1 MVAAAKRAVEPFDLF
16 EQGLRFLFKKDYAKA
31 QKRFLAAKKAGSENL
46 ELQARTDQYLRVCD
60 RKVNPPEPFVPGTP
74 EEEFDLAVF
83 HHNQGA
89 YEDALKAYQ
98 KALKRGKGDLDYVY
112 YGMAASEACRGK
124 SKKALEHLKKAIETH
139 ERTRFFARSDPD
151 FERLE
156 KSDEFLK
163 LVKSAR

>member
-1 MVAAAKRAVEPFDLF
+1 MVAATKRAVQPFDRF
-16 EQGLRFLFKKDYAKA
+16 EKGLRLLFKKDYAKA
-31 QKRFLAAKKAGSENL
+31 QKQFLAAKKAGSDNS
-46 ELQARTDQYLRVCD
+46 ELQARADQYLKVCD
-60 RKVNPPEPFVPGTP
+60 RKVNPPKPFVPTTP

-98 KALKRGKGDLDYVY
+98 KALKRSKGDLDYVY

-124 SKKALEHLKKAIETH
+124 AKKALEHLKKAIEID

-151 FERLE
+151 FERLA

-163 LVKSAR
+163 LVKSSR